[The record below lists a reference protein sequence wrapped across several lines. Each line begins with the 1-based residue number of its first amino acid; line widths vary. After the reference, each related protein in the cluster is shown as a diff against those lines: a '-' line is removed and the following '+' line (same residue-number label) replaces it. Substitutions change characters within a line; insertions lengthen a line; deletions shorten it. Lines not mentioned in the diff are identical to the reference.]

1 VGGGDYIEA
10 VTAKYGTTVTL
21 PTTATREGYTFAGW
35 YKDPEYTQSAGT
47 SITLEDNTTLY
58 AIFRKDK
65 FNVNFDT
72 NGHGTTPTT
81 QVINR

>member
-1 VGGGDYIEA
+1 M
-10 VTAKYGTTVTL
+10 
-21 PTTATREGYTFAGW
+21 
-35 YKDPEYTQSAGT
+35 YKVENEDF
-47 SITLEDNTTLY
+47 DNTTLY